1 MRIENRPS
9 DLQRAG
15 SIKGPEG
22 VKPETASR
30 QSVAPLAGAARGDQ
44 VQISDAG
51 RALAAQMERKDGP
64 REALSPERI
73 SQIRQRILEGAY
85 NSVEVVE
92 EVAKRMLERGD
103 I

>member
-1 MRIENRPS
+1 MRIDNRPA
-9 DLQRAG
+9 DLHRAG
-15 SIKGPEG
+15 TVKGVEG

-30 QSVAPLAGAARGDQ
+30 QSATQAAAPRNDQ

-51 RALAAQMERKDGP
+51 RALAAQLESRDGV
-64 REALSPERI
+64 RGSLSPERI
-73 SQIRQRILEGAY
+73 SEIRQRVLEGAY

-92 EVAKRMLERGD
+92 EVAKRMLDRGD